1 MRIENIIRRILREE
15 QEEEKLLKIPGL
27 KFFNNDWN
35 ILQKFLESQGNPRY
49 SIGGNLDLFRR
60 DDIESLGNLVR
71 VEGDL
76 NLNVSWGL
84 RSLGNLEY
92 VGGVLDLFNNKYL
105 ESLGDLKYV
114 GGTLRADY
122 GSNITSLDNLKYVGG
137 NLKLSHC
144 LRLRSLGNLEKV
156 VGDLNIYNTPLAHH
170 TEEQIRRMVEVGGY
184 IFM

>member
-1 MRIENIIRRILREE
+1 
-15 QEEEKLLKIPGL
+15 
-27 KFFNNDWN
+27 
-35 ILQKFLESQGNPRY
+35 
-49 SIGGNLDLFRR
+49 
-60 DDIESLGNLVR
+60 
-71 VEGDL
+71 
-76 NLNVSWGL
+76 
-84 RSLGNLEY
+84 
-92 VGGVLDLFNNKYL
+92 
-105 ESLGDLKYV
+105 LGDLKYV

-122 GSNITSLDNLKYVGG
+122 GSNISSLDNLKYVGG

>member
-1 MRIENIIRRILREE
+1 MKIENIIRRILREE

-35 ILQKFLESQGNPRY
+35 VLQKFLESQGNPRY

-60 DDIESLGNLVR
+60 DDIESLGNLVK

-122 GSNITSLDNLKYVGG
+122 GSNISSLDNLKYVGG

>member
-1 MRIENIIRRILREE
+1 MKIENIIRRVLRE
-15 QEEEKLLKIPGL
+15 QEEEKLFELLPIDD
-27 KFFNNDWN
+27 FFDSDWN
-35 ILQKFLESQGNPRY
+35 LALRFMNRYPNKKFYYP
-49 SIGGNLDLFRR
+49 GNLDLFRR

-71 VEGDL
+71 VEGDFVL
-76 NLNVSWGL
+76 DVSWGIK
-84 RSLGNLEY
+84 SLENLEY
-92 VGGVLDLFNNKYL
+92 VGGKLSLFNSKYL

-114 GGTLRADY
+114 GGTLKADY
-122 GSNITSLDNLKYVGG
+122 CSNITSLDNLKYVGG

>member
-1 MRIENIIRRILREE
+1 MKIENIIRRILREE

-35 ILQKFLESQGNPRY
+35 VLQKFLESQGNPRY

-122 GSNITSLDNLKYVGG
+122 GSNISSLDNLKYVGG